1 MEFGPVPL
9 AQALGAILA
18 HSVPLPGARL
28 RKGQVLETADLERLA
43 AAGMTTVT
51 VARLGPDDL
60 HEDAAAL
67 AVAQALVP
75 DPQRQGLRLK
85 PVGTGRVNLHAQAAG
100 VIGVDAARV
109 NALNAVDPMITLAT
123 LPPLRRVTAG
133 EMVATVKIISYGVA
147 AASVTRAAAAVSG
160 ALTLHPA
167 RLARAVLIRT
177 RTGEDGDETGV
188 RGDKGDKGDKGQRAI
203 RARLSALGVALA
215 PPVVVPHQ
223 QEDIAEAL
231 RGLGATDLILILT
244 ASATSDPEDVAPAAL
259 RAAGGQVDRFGMP
272 VDPGNLLFL
281 GRLGAIPV
289 IGLPGCAKSPALNG
303 ADWVMERIIC
313 GVPVTSADIAAMGAG
328 GLLKEVAARGRP
340 READ

>member
-9 AQALGAILA
+9 TLALGAILA

-28 RKGQVLETADLERLA
+28 RKGLVLEAADLERLA
-43 AAGMTTVT
+43 AAGLTRVT

-67 AVAQALVP
+67 SVAQALVP
-75 DPQRQGLRLK
+75 DPLGQGLHLK
-85 PVGTGRVNLHAQAAG
+85 PVGTGRVNLHAAAAG
-100 VIGVDAARV
+100 VVGVSVDRV
-109 NALNAVDPMITLAT
+109 NALNAVDPMITLAS
-123 LPPLRRVTAG
+123 LPPWRRVTAG

-147 AASVTRAAAAVSG
+147 AASVTRAAAVASG
-160 ALTLHPA
+160 ALSLHPA
-167 RLARAVLIRT
+167 RLARAVLIQT
-177 RTGEDGDETGV
+177 RTGEDGDEAGV
-188 RGDKGDKGDKGQRAI
+188 RGDKGQRAI

-215 PPVVVPHQ
+215 PPVVVPHR